1 MRYAILWTVGLLV
14 VGAVTPV
21 VAQDRR
27 RVGREP
33 KSSGAASVSVLPIGS
48 ARISSSTTTRCG
60 GCALP
65 SGPMPPAGERWNDVR
80 PPSGAPSR
88 GQLRPGVAAVPD
100 SVARL
105 TDDLVEIRVR
115 YAQSFREEQAEL
127 SKYLDPVQRARV
139 TLLRERLTNRARE
152 FHGPLR
158 PRFRGRMDQ

>member
-21 VAQDRR
+21 VAQD
-27 RVGREP
+27 
-33 KSSGAASVSVLPIGS
+33 S
-48 ARISSSTTTRCG
+48 
-60 GCALP
+60 
-65 SGPMPPAGERWNDVR
+65 
-80 PPSGAPSR
+80 APSR
-88 GQLRPGVAAVPD
+88 PRAEELRRRIRERLADRIRQDLQLNDDQMQRLRATVGTFATRRREMERRQAAIRSALAGQLRPGVAAVPD

-139 TLLRERLTNRARE
+139 TLLRERLTNRARD